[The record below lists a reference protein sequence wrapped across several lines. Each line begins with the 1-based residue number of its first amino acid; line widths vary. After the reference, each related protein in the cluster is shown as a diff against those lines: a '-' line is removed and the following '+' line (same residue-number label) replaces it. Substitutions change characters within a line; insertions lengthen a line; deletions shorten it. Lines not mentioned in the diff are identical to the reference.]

1 MASGFI
7 TLPDVENWSARWS
20 RYDFVL
26 KAIMKKLTS
35 DGEQGYLKKWLEF
48 ILPDEDNGD
57 IECGYCFYKKIG
69 SNDDDFE
76 TVLRKINTNLM
87 KESYF
92 KIFWNT
98 VAELNQELDANADD
112 IGFLINQLYNCFLI
126 SLSSSEKH
134 IFPEKDDVEY
144 GILNIG
150 EFKIGLIDCTNF

>member
-7 TLPDVENWSARWS
+7 TLPDGDNWSARWS

-26 KAIMKKLTS
+26 ETIMNKLEA
-35 DGEQGYLKKWLEF
+35 DGDQGYLKKWLDF
-48 ILPDEDNGD
+48 ILPNEKNGD
-57 IECGYCFYKKIG
+57 IECSYCFYKKIG
-69 SNDDDFE
+69 SNDEDFE

-98 VAELNQELDANADD
+98 VAELNKELDANDD
-112 IGFLINQLYNCFLI
+112 GIGFLINQLNNCFLI
-126 SLSSSEKH
+126 SLASGEKY

-150 EFKIGLIDCTNF
+150 EFKIGL